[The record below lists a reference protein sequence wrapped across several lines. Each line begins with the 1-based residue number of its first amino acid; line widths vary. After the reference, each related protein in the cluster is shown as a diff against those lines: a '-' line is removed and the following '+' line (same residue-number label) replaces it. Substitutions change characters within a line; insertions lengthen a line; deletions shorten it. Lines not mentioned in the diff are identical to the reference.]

1 VEGIETPFD
10 LALSGANP
18 TLEDNREELMKQL
31 LSVGVCCLLLLTV
44 AVAAAAQAAK
54 PKDEHPSMVQVL
66 DAAAGNMEREFVSAA
81 EAMPEDKYGFAPTS
95 GAFKGV
101 RTFAQQVR
109 HVAAVNYM
117 LGAAI
122 LQEKPPVEIGGE
134 SGPESI
140 SAKADIV
147 KYLKASFEYAHKAIG
162 TINEKNFLEP
172 VKSPFGEGSMTR
184 LAMAGIVTSHGFDH
198 YGQIVVYL
206 RSNGIVP
213 PASR

>member
-1 VEGIETPFD
+1 
-10 LALSGANP
+10 
-18 TLEDNREELMKQL
+18 MKQL
-31 LSVGVCCLLLLTV
+31 LSVGLCCLLLFTV
-44 AVAAAAQAAK
+44 AATAQEAK
-54 PKDEHPSMVQVL
+54 PKDEHPSMAQVL
-66 DAAAGNMEREFVSAA
+66 DGAAGNMEREFVSAA

-95 GAFKGV
+95 GEFKGV
-101 RTFAQQVR
+101 RTFAQQVK
-109 HVAAVNYM
+109 HVATVNYI

-122 LQEKPPVEIGGE
+122 LQEKPPAEVGGE

-140 SAKADIV
+140 TAKADIL

-162 TINEKNFLEP
+162 TINEKTSLDP
-172 VKSPFGEGSMTR
+172 LKSPFGKGSMTR
-184 LAMAGIVTSHGFDH
+184 LAMAVTITSHGFDH

>member
-1 VEGIETPFD
+1 
-10 LALSGANP
+10 
-18 TLEDNREELMKQL
+18 MKQL
-31 LSVGVCCLLLLTV
+31 LKVGVCCCLLWT
-44 AVAAAAQAAK
+44 VAAAAQAAK
-54 PKDEHPSMVQVL
+54 PKDEPRSVAQVL
-66 DAAAGNMEREFVSAA
+66 DSSAGNMEREFVSAA

-95 GAFKGV
+95 GEFKGV
-101 RTFAQQVR
+101 RTFAQQVK
-109 HVAAVNYM
+109 HVAAVNYI
-117 LGAAI
+117 LGASI
-122 LQEKPPVEIGGE
+122 LQEKPPADTSGE

-140 SAKADIV
+140 TTKADIL

-172 VKSPFGEGSMTR
+172 IKWPFGDRPSSR
-184 LAMAGIVTSHGFDH
+184 LELAGVVTSHGFDH